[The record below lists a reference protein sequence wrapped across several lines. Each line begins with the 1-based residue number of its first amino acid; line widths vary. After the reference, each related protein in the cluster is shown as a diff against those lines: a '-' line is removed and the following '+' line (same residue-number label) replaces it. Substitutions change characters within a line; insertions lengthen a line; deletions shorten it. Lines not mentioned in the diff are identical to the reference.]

1 MRTNGLV
8 TTAELLTVLSRKRLV
23 HQRFGAPLRR
33 VNGRMATVPAWSAIE
48 VARTLRR
55 PRALATLDA
64 ALHVGACTKH
74 ELSAAIREQKGRR
87 GIVKVPALIDDAD
100 GRAESAMETEF
111 ESTRPAS
118 SDGSTAI

>member
-1 MRTNGLV
+1 M
-8 TTAELLTVLSRKRLV
+8 V
-23 HQRFGAPLRR
+23 HQRLGAPLRR
-33 VNGRMATVPAWSAIE
+33 VNGRMATAPAWTAIE
-48 VARTLRR
+48 VTRTLRR

-87 GIVKVPALIDDAD
+87 GIVKVRALIDHAD

-111 ESTRPAS
+111 ESTRPAR
-118 SDGSTAI
+118 SDGSTAIWSALD